1 VAGGGCDE
9 LGWEA
14 AEGGGMTPTK
24 AEALAARAET
34 LAIAEAQAAPEAQQ
48 PAGRASVDDWERE
61 LSAAMPADFK
71 DWWQNS
77 RREWPAV
84 AAEVIKSLRL
94 DRDAG
99 WEVAA
104 LAQRREQQ

>member
-1 VAGGGCDE
+1 
-9 LGWEA
+9 
-14 AEGGGMTPTK
+14 
-24 AEALAARAET
+24 
-34 LAIAEAQAAPEAQQ
+34 
-48 PAGRASVDDWERE
+48 
-61 LSAAMPADFK
+61 MPA

>member
-1 VAGGGCDE
+1 
-9 LGWEA
+9 
-14 AEGGGMTPTK
+14 MTPTK

-104 LAQRREQQ
+104 LAQRREPGNV